1 MSRIHDA
8 LRKAAQ
14 ERAATSGPDLATPLP
29 ETMVTTP
36 QRAFAGPDVMAATEL
51 PAMPALARQGSDLHF
66 DYLVTQCTHPK
77 WHMDPNVNVFSNAE
91 PNIRGAEHFR
101 TLRSRLYQL
110 RNNQPLRTLL
120 VTSAIPGEG
129 KTFVANNLAQAIVR
143 QSDRRALLIDADLR
157 RPRLQLSLGAPSEP
171 GLTDYLG
178 GTADELSIIQHGQAG
193 NLCFIAGGSQAT
205 NPSELLSSGRL
216 KTLLDH
222 VGPAF
227 DWIILDSP
235 PCVPVADAN
244 ILADLCDGVLLVVRA
259 GSTGSEVAR
268 RASQEMQA
276 RNVVGV
282 VLNAVDETQ
291 ARGSYY
297 YYQGANYGYSD
308 DGPKVNR

>member
-1 MSRIHDA
+1 
-8 LRKAAQ
+8 
-14 ERAATSGPDLATPLP
+14 
-29 ETMVTTP
+29 
-36 QRAFAGPDVMAATEL
+36 MAAEET
-51 PAMPALARQGSDLHF
+51 LAEPTDGQQDDDSSLDHL
-66 DYLVTQCTHPK
+66 LKQCMHPK
-77 WHMDPNVNVFSNAE
+77 WHMDPNVNVFSNGE
-91 PNIRGAEHFR
+91 PTIRGAEHFR

-110 RNNQPLRTLL
+110 RNNQPLRTIL

-157 RPRLQLSLGAPSEP
+157 RPRLHVSLGAPKEP

-178 GTADELSIIQHGQAG
+178 GTADESSIIQHGQAG
-193 NLCFIAGGSQAT
+193 NLYFIAGGSQAT

-216 KTLLDH
+216 KALLDR
-222 VGPAF
+222 VGSAF
-227 DWIILDSP
+227 DWIIVDSP

-259 GSTGSEVAR
+259 GTTGSEVAR

-282 VLNAVDETQ
+282 VLNAVEETHVH
-291 ARGSYY
+291 GSYY
-297 YYQGANYGYSD
+297 YYQGANYGY
-308 DGPKVNR
+308 GHNAPKVS

>member
-14 ERAATSGPDLATPLP
+14 ERAAIAGPELASPP
-29 ETMVTTP
+29 QARVTAP
-36 QRAFAGPDVMAATEL
+36 AEQLAVPDVMGATEL
-51 PAMPALARQGSDLHF
+51 SARPALARQDSDLPF
-66 DYLVTQCTHPK
+66 DHLLTQCMHPK
-77 WHMDPNVNVFSNAE
+77 WHPDPNVNVFSNAE
-91 PNIRGAEHFR
+91 PIIHGAEHFR

-110 RNNQPLRTLL
+110 RNNQPLRTIL

-157 RPRLQLSLGAPSEP
+157 RPRLHLSLGAPAEP
-171 GLTDYLG
+171 GLADYLG
-178 GTADELSIIQHGQAG
+178 GTADEPSIIQHGQAG
-193 NLCFIAGGSQAT
+193 NLYFIAGGSRAT

-216 KTLLDH
+216 KTLLDR
-222 VGPAF
+222 VGAEF
-227 DWIILDSP
+227 DWIIVDSP
-235 PCVPVADAN
+235 PCVPVADAQ

-259 GSTGSEVAR
+259 GTTGSEVAR

-282 VLNAVDETQ
+282 VLNAVEENHVH
-291 ARGSYY
+291 GSYY
-297 YYQGANYGYSD
+297 YYQGANYGYGD
-308 DGPKVNR
+308 NAPKVNR

>member
-14 ERAATSGPDLATPLP
+14 ERAAISGSDSATPPP
-29 ETMVTTP
+29 ETMVMATV
-36 QRAFAGPDVMAATEL
+36 RGGAAGSNVMAAAEA
-51 PAMPALARQGSDLHF
+51 PAMPAFARQDNDSPLDQL
-66 DYLVTQCTHPK
+66 LKQCMQPK
-77 WHMDPNVNVFSNAE
+77 WQMDPNVNVFSHAD
-91 PNIRGAEHFR
+91 PNIPGAEHFR

-110 RNNQPLRTLL
+110 RNNQPLHTLL

-157 RPRLQLSLGAPSEP
+157 RPRLHLSLGAPLEP

-178 GTADELSIIQHGQAG
+178 GTADEPSIIQHGQAG
-193 NLCFIAGGSQAT
+193 NLYFIACGSQAT

-216 KTLLDH
+216 KTLLDR

-227 DWIILDSP
+227 DWIIVDSP

-282 VLNAVDETQ
+282 VLNGVDETHVH
-291 ARGSYY
+291 GSYY
-297 YYQGANYGYSD
+297 YYQGANYGYGD
-308 DGPKVNR
+308 DPPKVS

>member
-14 ERAATSGPDLATPLP
+14 ERAAISGPDSATPP
-29 ETMVTTP
+29 ETVVTATV
-36 QRAFAGPDVMAATEL
+36 RGSAAGSNVIATAEA
-51 PAMPALARQGSDLHF
+51 PAMPTFARQDNDSPLDHL
-66 DYLVTQCTHPK
+66 LKQCMHPK

-91 PNIRGAEHFR
+91 PTIRGAEHFR

-110 RNNQPLRTLL
+110 RNNQPLRTIL

-157 RPRLQLSLGAPSEP
+157 RPRLHVSLGAPLEP
-171 GLTDYLG
+171 GLADYLG
-178 GTADELSIIQHGQAG
+178 GTADEASIIQYGQAG
-193 NLCFIAGGSQAT
+193 NLYFIAGGSQAT

-222 VGPAF
+222 VGSAF

-259 GSTGSEVAR
+259 GTTGSEVAR

-282 VLNAVDETQ
+282 VLNAVEETHVH
-291 ARGSYY
+291 GSYY
-297 YYQGANYGYSD
+297 YYQGATYGYSD
-308 DGPKVNR
+308 NAPKVNR